1 MGITFRSPVSS
12 QSPAEFPVS
21 WAALA
26 QAYAEAKSGLVIIPA
41 DPSQTGSAPD
51 GRLKKSVRHHS
62 GPHQGPTRRWI
73 FEHVGTGN

>member
-51 GRLKKSVRHHS
+51 GRLKKV
-62 GPHQGPTRRWI
+62 
-73 FEHVGTGN
+73 